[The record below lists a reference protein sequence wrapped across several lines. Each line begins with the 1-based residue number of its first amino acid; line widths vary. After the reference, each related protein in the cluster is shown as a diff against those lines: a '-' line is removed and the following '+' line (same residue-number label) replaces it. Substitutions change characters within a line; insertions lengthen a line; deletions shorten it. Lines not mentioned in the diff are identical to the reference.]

1 MQWLKINTNYYER
14 NCIFTEIN
22 KKIST
27 FTWFQEVRRD
37 VVKYMLRMNDILIT
51 AKYESLPGRG

>member
-1 MQWLKINTNYYER
+1 MKGTVFLQKSI
-14 NCIFTEIN
+14 